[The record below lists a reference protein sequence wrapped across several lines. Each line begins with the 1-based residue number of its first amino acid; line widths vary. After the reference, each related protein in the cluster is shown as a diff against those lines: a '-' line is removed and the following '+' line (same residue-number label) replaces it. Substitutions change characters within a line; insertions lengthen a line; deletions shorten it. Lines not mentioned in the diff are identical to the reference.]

1 MTRKSTILLMKNM
14 FQTVF
19 LKKKCFFENLV
30 SYSWRPL
37 KRRREGARVS
47 GSGNQIINVTAAA
60 DQISQLDLI

>member
-1 MTRKSTILLMKNM
+1 MKNM

-60 DQISQLDLI
+60 AAAADQISQVDLI